1 MLHRAP
7 PCAGEDQ
14 SRIETRT
21 GRIGTTQEERTNP
34 SAPLPGWIG
43 DCRQHEISVLCLDLA
58 SRDLRRETGRAYR
71 RVGMELRP
79 APLKEDAA
87 GERGRRVPGGYGRGA
102 RWRTAAT
109 GGERAPAARAGA
121 AVRWLGWGV
130 RPGLLEVV
138 TVCLQVGL
146 VGPIMGPWAY
156 TTGLACLVRS
166 NSLLSEKKKQ
176 NCCPIN
182 QRLIISK
189 RNQRF

>member
-1 MLHRAP
+1 MPGFGLERSKERDGESLPASWDGTP
-7 PCAGEDQ
+7 PGA
-14 SRIETRT
+14 
-21 GRIGTTQEERTNP
+21 
-34 SAPLPGWIG
+34 
-43 DCRQHEISVLCLDLA
+43 V
-58 SRDLRRETGRAYR
+58 
-71 RVGMELRP
+71 
-79 APLKEDAA
+79 K
-87 GERGRRVPGGYGRGA
+87 GGCGGGA

-166 NSLLSEKKKQ
+166 NSLLSEEKKNKIVA
-176 NCCPIN
+176 P
-182 QRLIISK
+182 
-189 RNQRF
+189 